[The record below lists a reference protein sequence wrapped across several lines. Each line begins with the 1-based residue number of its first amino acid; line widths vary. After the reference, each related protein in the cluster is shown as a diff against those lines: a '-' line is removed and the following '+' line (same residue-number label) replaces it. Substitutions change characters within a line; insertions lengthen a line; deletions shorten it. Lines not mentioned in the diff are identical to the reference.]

1 MSETTSSTTMSDPS
15 QTLANTNNDGEGN
28 KSSWTRILPEAFG
41 IRKAIDESPFRWC
54 VREAALWGVA
64 TGTAM
69 GLHRLRMKS
78 HPLFAVNVA
87 FATTAIVVAPSY
99 YFCYRK
105 REHQER
111 VIEMMM
117 AANDFRPGE
126 EMPEQVPIDDHPFLS
141 NDPGIAKDEES
152 AGGLQKEFVARLK
165 EKKEWQVQHQIEDAD
180 KVFRE
185 VEKPK

>member
-1 MSETTSSTTMSDPS
+1 M
-15 QTLANTNNDGEGN
+15 
-28 KSSWTRILPEAFG
+28 
-41 IRKAIDESPFRWC
+41 
-54 VREAALWGVA
+54 WGVA

-87 FATTAIVVAPSY
+87 FATTVIVVAPSY

-126 EMPEQVPIDDHPFLS
+126 EMPEQVPIEDHPFL
-141 NDPGIAKDEES
+141 NNEPEKENDEEHT
-152 AGGLQKEFVARLK
+152 GGLQKEFVARLK
-165 EKKEWQVQHQIEDAD
+165 EKKEWQVQHQIEDAE

-185 VEKPK
+185 VKKPK